1 MRKNDKK
8 RDNQIRLGLTAV
20 CEHALN
26 AYPGFAWITHIV
38 DYDLYPK
45 SLQIVCIFD
54 TETQLRQCSQ
64 NGDKAALLDLIK
76 CTLAKD
82 GIEFKN
88 INQHVSFDT
97 ETACEQQ
104 HKGNWALRLNERK
117 HSANLH

>member
-20 CEHALN
+20 CEYALN
-26 AYPGFAWITHIV
+26 AYSGFAWITHIV

-45 SLQIVCIFD
+45 SLRIVCIFD
-54 TETQLRQCSQ
+54 TETQRRQFSQ

-76 CTLAKD
+76 RTLAKD
-82 GIEFKN
+82 GIELKN

-97 ETACEQQ
+97 QTACDQQ

-117 HSANLH
+117 YNAS